1 MYSATPANFHV
12 PGVGAAPRRPNSAAT
27 PAYGMGSTPGHGS
40 HYSQS
45 KGLNLVRSVAPPLK
59 EPVES
64 RYVST
69 QKDTGNMI
77 CSVRMAVINIHRL
90 PNPRYHTPLPEKQIT
105 DAHSV
110 IPPATHYNYGP
121 RVSPPRRARGPGS
134 VRSPNDAAPLT
145 ALALL
150 DSDTPLQ
157 PLFST
162 YAYYAGNGNVTTQSS
177 RRGSVH
183 SNGVGGA
190 NANKNDHHRERER
203 ESPRAAPQSHTR
215 RPSEVPTEAAGG
227 LVETGRSRN
236 SSERQVHSQSQS
248 QSQSHNLHTNDLL
261 RPRVLANGADAQ
273 PAPAIRPDQTGR
285 TPHTSQRQQRERD
298 WFSTSNRKHY
308 RSSQHSLSLSHAHAH
323 ASAKN
328 SRLDQHS
335 QVLTVSRPYSA
346 TPNRAIV
353 TADVLAHQGTRALA
367 HAVMQGRSESAP
379 LPDPAET
386 RYGTPPAHVQVAR
399 HAEELGLVPAT
410 NYSYGPSLPFPTR

>member
-1 MYSATPANFHV
+1 MT
-12 PGVGAAPRRPNSAAT
+12 
-27 PAYGMGSTPGHGS
+27 
-40 HYSQS
+40 
-45 KGLNLVRSVAPPLK
+45 
-59 EPVES
+59 
-64 RYVST
+64 
-69 QKDTGNMI
+69 
-77 CSVRMAVINIHRL
+77 VINIYRL
-90 PNPRYHTPLPEKQIT
+90 LNSRYHTPLPEKQIS
-105 DAHSV
+105 DSHSV

-121 RVSPPRRARGPGS
+121 RVSPPRRGRGPGS
-134 VRSPNDAAPLT
+134 VRSPNDAALT

-162 YAYYAGNGNVTTQSS
+162 YAYYAGNGNITAQSS

-183 SNGVGGA
+183 SNGVGA
-190 NANKNDHHRERER
+190 NANKNDHRER
-203 ESPRAAPQSHTR
+203 ESSRAAPQSHSR
-215 RPSEVPTEAAGG
+215 RPSEVPTEAAGD

-236 SSERQVHSQSQS
+236 SSEHQAHSQSQS
-248 QSQSHNLHTNDLL
+248 HNHNLHTNDLL
-261 RPRVLANGADAQ
+261 RPRVLASGADTQ

-308 RSSQHSLSLSHAHAH
+308 RSSQLSLSHSHAHAH
-323 ASAKN
+323 AQN
-328 SRLDQHS
+328 NNHSRLDQPS
-335 QVLTVSRPYSA
+335 RVLAVSRPYSA